1 MNQNVTR
8 NPISKAWLLFGG
20 LLALGA
26 TYLFIRE
33 LPSVRR
39 EIHLMRM

>member
-1 MNQNVTR
+1 MKQTVARNQV
-8 NPISKAWLLFGG
+8 SKAWLLFGG
-20 LLALGA
+20 LFALSV
-26 TYLFIRE
+26 TYLFVRE